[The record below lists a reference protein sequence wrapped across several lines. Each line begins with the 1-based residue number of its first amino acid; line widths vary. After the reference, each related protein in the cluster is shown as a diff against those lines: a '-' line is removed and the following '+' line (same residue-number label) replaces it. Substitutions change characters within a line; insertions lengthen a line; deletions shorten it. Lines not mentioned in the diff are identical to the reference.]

1 MNIRQM
7 SVWVNKPRRVNR
19 FLSESGWLGP
29 VISARFYHRSPAITL
44 LPSQVPLLSLSA
56 DLVHTPQCSL
66 RINTQRLA
74 ETHTQTGRE
83 TDRQS
88 E

>member
-1 MNIRQM
+1 MFVR
-7 SVWVNKPRRVNR
+7 VNKPRQVNR

-29 VISARFYHRSPAITL
+29 VITARFYHRSPAITL